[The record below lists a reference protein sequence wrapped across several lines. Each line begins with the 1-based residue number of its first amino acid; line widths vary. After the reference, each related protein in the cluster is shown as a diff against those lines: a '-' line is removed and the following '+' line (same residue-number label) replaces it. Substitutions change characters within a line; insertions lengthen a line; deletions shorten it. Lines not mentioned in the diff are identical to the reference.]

1 MKSNKNEILNK
12 ENNKKNSKNKDKNSK
27 DKSKTLS
34 KESKEEEKQIASRQN
49 PKNIERFIYITKYSD
64 INSLKIINQL
74 FEDINTLSFNLKSKG
89 ELISKILSE
98 EEQNNNEIDYISG
111 FQIVDKK
118 IRLTIIEGITGKGI
132 QKVKNALPKTKMN
145 DENFKIFSNFSILF
159 DKRIYSKFN
168 LSLKFFKLRKN
179 LQDILTSFEIYAKAN
194 KYRNIYDT
202 FMNLSTILRSD
213 TLEDIS
219 NSNSFPDVDKLV
231 ELERKFGDVLSH
243 EDLTGEKKVKKYN
256 IRNLLLNFEDINSN
270 NKSYATPS
278 LQTQKG
284 KSNLIKSMKLIPI
297 NKKVRFV
304 SYENN
309 KGEPGQLENNENN
322 INTPIRIN
330 KSTNN
335 RYLTIDIDN
344 RKSNNIDNLKNND
357 NIYKSIELDNIIDNN
372 YNSPIHNK
380 LNNLRYNSIDSE
392 KNNYNSKRYN
402 LFLNQTPKVEAKNIR
417 FIRILKNREN
427 KIRNPIEIF
436 NRNKEY
442 LNIMLKKKSPGR
454 FCRPFDGEYDKKKQ
468 ILFSPSRINHYEEL
482 VNEMRKKYQKNKNH
496 YYSYSEKL
504 LTLSFPMVEPFR
516 NEEYLKYV
524 ENKSKWIVNKDFD
537 RYKQPEREKIYF
549 PRINKEI

>member
-34 KESKEEEKQIASRQN
+34 QQSKEEEKQITSRQN

-74 FEDINTLSFNLKSKG
+74 FEDINTLSFNLTSKG

-202 FMNLSTILRSD
+202 FMNLSTILRAD

-219 NSNSFPDVDKLV
+219 NSNSFPDADKLV

-372 YNSPIHNK
+372 YNSPNHNK
-380 LNNLRYNSIDSE
+380 IDNLRYNSIDSE

-482 VNEMRKKYQKNKNH
+482 VNEMRKKYQKDKNH